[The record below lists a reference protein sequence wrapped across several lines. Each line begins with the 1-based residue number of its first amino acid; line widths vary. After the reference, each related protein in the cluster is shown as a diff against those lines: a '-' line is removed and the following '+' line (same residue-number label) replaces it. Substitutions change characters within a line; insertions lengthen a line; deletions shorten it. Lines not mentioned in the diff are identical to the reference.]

1 MTPTNSES
9 PGEITKLL
17 KLWGNGDKQVE
28 PALFELVLPD
38 LHKIARFIMQRE
50 RPDHSMQATSL
61 LNETYFRLV
70 NARERD

>member
-9 PGEITKLL
+9 SGEITKLL

-50 RPDHSMQATSL
+50 RPDHSM
-61 LNETYFRLV
+61 
-70 NARERD
+70 